1 MSCCATAMPLEVT
14 GDSSSF
20 PAWLE
25 TQGVSAEVARAL
37 DSELGIRDYG
47 LLRAC
52 VDDGS
57 VRAELLAAARHR
69 LPFGFYAA
77 LRRAV
82 KALQQPDDEDG
93 AGGGVE
99 GGAERGG
106 AGIAGGGAGGERVE
120 GGVEGDA
127 AGATL
132 LGGLVEALLALFGG
146 LSRELLL
153 SAERLGALTAHRLC
167 PIVSGDG
174 QEGGDGGGRGEWG
187 EANEEEAVGDDA
199 PTHDPR
205 WDTMAVKTETCGDTG
220 SGTADASYSPEW
232 PLVKVEQKCRVYE
245 KSVKGYTGDLCLF
258 EEHESHREALRSVE
272 ASYFTTPN
280 GGGTD
285 PSVEVTGRVPCGSP
299 WVPLDQQ
306 QQGVVG
312 GVGSQ
317 SVGDEGDDA
326 GVEAAINGGI
336 QRHLAKRSS
345 SNNNGGG
352 GNTPKRQ
359 RQQHQQHQQHQQQ
372 QQQQQQEASAAGERP
387 YACEQCGRSYAE
399 LSHLRVHRRTHT
411 GERPYVCTE
420 CGRGFSQ
427 SSHLKVHLRSH
438 TGERPHVCGE
448 CGKGF
453 TQLYNL
459 KRHQSTHA

>member
-1 MSCCATAMPLEVT
+1 MSCCATAMPLEAI
-14 GDSSSF
+14 GDGSSF

-57 VRAELLAAARHR
+57 VRAELLATARQR

-82 KALQQPDDEDG
+82 KALRQLNNEDGEGGG
-93 AGGGVE
+93 AGGGE
-99 GGAERGG
+99 
-106 AGIAGGGAGGERVE
+106 AGGGAGG
-120 GGVEGDA
+120 GGD

-167 PIVSGDG
+167 PGVSGDG
-174 QEGGDGGGRGEWG
+174 REGRDGGGRGEWG
-187 EANEEEAVGDDA
+187 EANEEEVVGDDA

-220 SGTADASYSPEW
+220 SGTANTSCSPEW
-232 PLVKVEQKCRVYE
+232 PLIKVEEKCRE
-245 KSVKGYTGDLCLF
+245 P
-258 EEHESHREALRSVE
+258 ESRRESPRSVE
-272 ASYFTTPN
+272 ASYFTMPN

-306 QQGVVG
+306 QQGVE

-317 SVGDEGDDA
+317 STGDEGDDA
-326 GVEAAINGGI
+326 GLEAAINGGM
-336 QRHLAKRSS
+336 QRHLVKRSS
-345 SNNNGGG
+345 GSNNNSGGG

-359 RQQHQQHQQHQQQ
+359 RQRHQQHQQHQQHH

-387 YACEQCGRSYAE
+387 YVCEQCGRSYTE

-453 TQLYNL
+453 MQLFNL
-459 KRHQSTHA
+459 KRHQSTHV

>member
-232 PLVKVEQKCRVYE
+232 PLVKVEQKCR
-245 KSVKGYTGDLCLF
+245 
-258 EEHESHREALRSVE
+258 
-272 ASYFTTPN
+272 
-280 GGGTD
+280 
-285 PSVEVTGRVPCGSP
+285 
-299 WVPLDQQ
+299 
-306 QQGVVG
+306 
-312 GVGSQ
+312 
-317 SVGDEGDDA
+317 
-326 GVEAAINGGI
+326 GGI

>member
-82 KALQQPDDEDG
+82 KALRQPDDEDG

-99 GGAERGG
+99 GGVEGGGAERGG
-106 AGIAGGGAGGERVE
+106 AGIAGGGAGGEGVE
-120 GGVEGDA
+120 GGAGGDA

-220 SGTADASYSPEW
+220 SGTAGASYSPEW
-232 PLVKVEQKCRVYE
+232 PLVKVEQKCR
-245 KSVKGYTGDLCLF
+245 
-258 EEHESHREALRSVE
+258 
-272 ASYFTTPN
+272 
-280 GGGTD
+280 
-285 PSVEVTGRVPCGSP
+285 
-299 WVPLDQQ
+299 
-306 QQGVVG
+306 
-312 GVGSQ
+312 
-317 SVGDEGDDA
+317 
-326 GVEAAINGGI
+326 GGI

-359 RQQHQQHQQHQQQ
+359 RQQHQQHQQH

>member
-1 MSCCATAMPLEVT
+1 MMSCCATAMPLEAI
-14 GDSSSF
+14 GDGSSF

-57 VRAELLAAARHR
+57 VRAELLATARQR

-82 KALQQPDDEDG
+82 KALRQLNNEDGEGGG
-93 AGGGVE
+93 AGGGE
-99 GGAERGG
+99 
-106 AGIAGGGAGGERVE
+106 AGGGAGG
-120 GGVEGDA
+120 GGD

-167 PIVSGDG
+167 PGVSGDG
-174 QEGGDGGGRGEWG
+174 REGRDGGGRGEWG
-187 EANEEEAVGDDA
+187 EANEEEVVGDDA

-220 SGTADASYSPEW
+220 SGTANTSCSPEW
-232 PLVKVEQKCRVYE
+232 PLIKVEEKCR
-245 KSVKGYTGDLCLF
+245 
-258 EEHESHREALRSVE
+258 
-272 ASYFTTPN
+272 
-280 GGGTD
+280 GGM
-285 PSVEVTGRVPCGSP
+285 
-299 WVPLDQQ
+299 
-306 QQGVVG
+306 
-312 GVGSQ
+312 
-317 SVGDEGDDA
+317 
-326 GVEAAINGGI
+326 
-336 QRHLAKRSS
+336 QRHLVKRSS
-345 SNNNGGG
+345 GSNNNSGGG

-359 RQQHQQHQQHQQQ
+359 RQRHQQHQQHQQHH

-387 YACEQCGRSYAE
+387 YVCEQCGRSYTE

-453 TQLYNL
+453 MQLFNL
-459 KRHQSTHA
+459 KRHQSTHV